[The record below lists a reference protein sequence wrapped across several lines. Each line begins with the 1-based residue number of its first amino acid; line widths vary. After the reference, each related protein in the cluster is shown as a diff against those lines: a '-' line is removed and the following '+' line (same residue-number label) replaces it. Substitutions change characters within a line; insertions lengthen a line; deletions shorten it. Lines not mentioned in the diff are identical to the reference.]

1 MSNFRK
7 GDKSMFS
14 IYERIKE
21 LANRKGISVNSLEE
35 TLGYSRNTIY
45 SMKTKKPSA
54 ERVLEIAEFFGVSTD
69 YLLGRTDEPTS
80 FKSSKPEIDP
90 LEEEVMVMFR
100 KETSSMTEDEKVRFN
115 RAVSGL
121 IKTAKDLVK
130 DESLWK

>member
-1 MSNFRK
+1 
-7 GDKSMFS
+7 MFS

>member
-80 FKSSKPEIDP
+80 FKSSKPEIDK